1 MKSFKKKIP
10 AFLVHLFTGS
20 GIIFSFLALVSVIEG
35 YKLQTF
41 MFLGI
46 ALIIDIVDGTLARKY
61 KTEIF
66 FPNIDGK
73 TLDTIIDYINY
84 IFIPCIMIYK
94 FSYLPQNFTIII
106 PIIISSISLYSY
118 TNTKLIDTSFSYIGF
133 PSIWNIVILYLEI
146 LSFDQFVNLLI
157 IIFFISLK
165 FIPFKVFHPMRH
177 IKFKK
182 INILLLFGTII
193 ISTILLLDKLKL
205 KLLNDAYFYF
215 LILWIIFNSYFII
228 FVIFSNLFSS
238 KVNQKL
244 KGNIDKEKIN

>member
-1 MKSFKKKIP
+1 MKSFKNKIP

-46 ALIIDIVDGTLARKY
+46 ALIIDILDGTLARKY

-94 FSYLPQNFTIII
+94 FSYLPQYFTILI
-106 PIIISSISLYSY
+106 PIIICSISLYSY
-118 TNTKLIDTSFSYIGF
+118 INTKLIDTSFSYIGF

-146 LSFDQFVNLLI
+146 LSFNQFVNLLI
-157 IIFFISLK
+157 IIFFIFLK

-228 FVIFSNLFSS
+228 FVIFANLFST
-238 KVNQKL
+238 KVDQKL
-244 KGNIDKEKIN
+244 KDYTDKKNI